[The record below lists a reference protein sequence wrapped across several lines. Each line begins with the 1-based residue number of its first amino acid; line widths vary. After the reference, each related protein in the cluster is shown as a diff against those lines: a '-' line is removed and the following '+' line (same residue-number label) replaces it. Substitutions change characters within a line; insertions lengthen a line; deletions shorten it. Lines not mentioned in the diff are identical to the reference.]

1 MVTVYDY
8 VLAVWLRLEASGTAP
23 ELLEG
28 LREYLEHEYQVN
40 KLELV
45 EEESEVEGEITVSLQ
60 LLLSFYESQMDGDEP
75 TEEAIGRVGKELRSH
90 LETRYC
96 VNHCE
101 TMDDALTSYLL
112 AVREEPELRKYPE
125 PKLRDLTVDEKQQLR
140 GRIESGDA
148 DVYALAREFG
158 CSSSQVAG
166 IKAAMKR

>member
-1 MVTVYDY
+1 MQGVHVVKVYEY

-23 ELLEG
+23 QLLEG
-28 LREYLEHEYQVN
+28 LREYLEDEYQVN
-40 KLELV
+40 KLEMV
-45 EEESEVEGEITVSLQ
+45 EEEEAEGEITISLRLQ
-60 LLLSFYESQMDGDEP
+60 LSFDESQMDGDEP
-75 TEEAIGRVGKELRSH
+75 TEEAISRVGKELRSH

-125 PKLRDLTVDEKQQLR
+125 PKLRDLTVDEKQLLR

-148 DVYALAREFG
+148 
-158 CSSSQVAG
+158 CSRVWL
-166 IKAAMKR
+166 